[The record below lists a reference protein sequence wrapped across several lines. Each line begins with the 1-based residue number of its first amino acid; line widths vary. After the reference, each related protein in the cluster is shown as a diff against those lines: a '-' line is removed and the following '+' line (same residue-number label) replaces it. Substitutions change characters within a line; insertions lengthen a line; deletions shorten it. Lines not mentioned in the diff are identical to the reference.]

1 MRNWDELILP
11 AKIYESVKRIG
22 YSVPTPIQMQAIPIG
37 MECKDLIGIAPT
49 GSGKSAA
56 FLIPLIAYLQKL
68 KPMDDESCKEGPYS
82 LILTPTRELAVQID
96 TEFQKFALNFKL
108 RSAIVVGGRK
118 SEDQAFTLRK
128 GCEVLIGTPGRIK
141 DALQSKFTV
150 LNQCNWVVLDEADK
164 MIDLG
169 FEEDVN
175 FILDSI
181 PQTNLKSEDE
191 TIAEFQARIASAGEK
206 IFRVTHLFSA
216 TMPAAVER
224 MAKKLIDI
232 FSLKLINHFL
242 KN

>member
-1 MRNWDELILP
+1 MRNWDESIIP
-11 AKIYESVKRIG
+11 TKIFESIKRIG
-22 YSVPTPIQMQAIPIG
+22 YSTPTPIQMQAIPIG

-68 KPMDDESCKEGPYS
+68 KPLDDESCKDGPYS
-82 LILTPTRELAVQID
+82 LILTPTRELALQID
-96 TEFQKFALNFKL
+96 NEFQKFAVGTKL

-118 SEDQAFTLRK
+118 TEEQAFYLRK

-141 DALQSKFTV
+141 DALQSKYTV
-150 LNQCNWVVLDEADK
+150 LNQCNWVILDEADK

-175 FILDSI
+175 YILDTI
-181 PQTNLKSEDE
+181 PQQNMKSEDE
-191 TIAEFQARIASAGEK
+191 TTAEFQARIASTGEK

-216 TMPAAVER
+216 TMPSAVER
-224 MAKKLIDI
+224 MAKK
-232 FSLKLINHFL
+232 FYF
-242 KN
+242 

>member
-1 MRNWDELILP
+1 MRNWDE
-11 AKIYESVKRIG
+11 AVFSSKTAESIKKIG
-22 YSVPTPIQMQAIPIG
+22 YSLPTPIQMQAIPIG

-68 KPMDDESCKEGPYS
+68 KPLDDESCKEGPYS
-82 LILTPTRELAVQID
+82 LILTPTRELALQID
-96 TEFQKFALNFKL
+96 VEFQKFAGNTKL

-118 SEDQAFTLRK
+118 TEDQAFILRK
-128 GCEVLIGTPGRIK
+128 GCEILIGTPGRIK
-141 DALQSKFTV
+141 DALQSKYAV
-150 LNQCNWVVLDEADK
+150 LNQCYWVVLDEADK

-191 TIAEFQARIASAGEK
+191 TTAEFQARIAQSGEK
-206 IFRVTHLFSA
+206 LCRVTHLFSA
-216 TMPAAVER
+216 TMPVAVER
-224 MAKKLIDI
+224 LAKK
-232 FSLKLINHFL
+232 
-242 KN
+242 

>member
-1 MRNWDELILP
+1 MRNWDENIIP
-11 AKIYESVKRIG
+11 PKIFESIKRIG
-22 YSVPTPIQMQAIPIG
+22 YSTPTPIQMQAIPIG

-68 KPMDDESCKEGPYS
+68 KPLDDESCKDGPYS
-82 LILTPTRELAVQID
+82 LILTPTRELALQID
-96 TEFQKFALNFKL
+96 NEFQKFAIGTKL

-118 SEDQAFTLRK
+118 TEEQAFYLRK

-141 DALQSKFTV
+141 DALQSKYTV
-150 LNQCNWVVLDEADK
+150 LNQCNWVILDEADK

-175 FILDSI
+175 FILDTI
-181 PQTNLKSEDE
+181 PQHNMKSEDE
-191 TIAEFQARIASAGEK
+191 TTAEFQARIASSGEK

-216 TMPAAVER
+216 TMPSAVER
-224 MAKKLIDI
+224 MAKK
-232 FSLKLINHFL
+232 FL
-242 KN
+242 L